1 MCLCFGRAIFF
12 VEMHPSVFA
21 SQSLARKTGPTS
33 PRGTGCCL
41 SDGSFIIFFNLNA
54 GETISL
60 QETIFPGLLSACI
73 FFFQPSGDGCCAR
86 IACYKGL
93 RRPTSASSC
102 SYSSRAYGSFT
113 AKGSSAFSGTI
124 CSQRVR
130 SLRRVRR
137 VQIAGMF

>member
-1 MCLCFGRAIFF
+1 MPLLWPCHFLCRNASFCFRFSELGQKDRTHESSRHGMLPFGRIL
-12 VEMHPSVFA
+12 HN
-21 SQSLARKTGPTS
+21 
-33 PRGTGCCL
+33 
-41 SDGSFIIFFNLNA
+41 FFNLNA